1 MNVRRWLG
9 ISILLFTTLC
19 LIGTTQF
26 SAFAKDADD
35 KKVEVSV
42 DPVKET
48 VKAGETKTAKIKLK
62 RAKLAEEKDV
72 ALTVEVDPKDKGV
85 TAKADDK
92 VPGGNNVAK
101 LTVETKDTTPEG
113 DYKITVKSKSEGS
126 ADGSAT
132 FVLTVK
138 KGEAAKKPDETKKPD
153 DTKKKPDDTKKPEP
167 GKGDLVFK
175 AFDSKAPKFYT
186 EQYTDTNQE
195 MTVMG
200 QVVVQKQKQWFLIE
214 WTPKEMKDKNYVVTQ
229 KIVGVK
235 MEIDIGG
242 NKIGYDS
249 TTAGKQKNPMTDFF
263 DQLMKEDL
271 TYTVKGDLSKV
282 ESIEN
287 REKFIKGLQD
297 INPQMQ
303 KLLQAILSD
312 KSLQKMAEPTWIAFP
327 KDGVIPTTKKW
338 DRTSD
343 LDLGPIGKY
352 ETKFEFNLED
362 AKGAKGEDKIGIKTT
377 LTYTQ
382 PNDKAGLPFIIHSA
396 KLTASNGTG
405 TALFD
410 RAKGRFDSTEI
421 TMKLTG
427 DLDIEVG
434 SMKTK
439 VTLNQTQTAK
449 STTYDELPAAWKAK

>member
-1 MNVRRWLG
+1 MNIRRWLG

-19 LIGTTQF
+19 LIGSTQF

-42 DPVKET
+42 DPVKDT
-48 VKAGETKTAKIKLK
+48 VKAGESKTARIKLK
-62 RAKLAEEKDV
+62 RGKAAEDKDV
-72 ALTVEVDPKDKGV
+72 TVIVEVEPKDKGV

-92 VPGGNNVAK
+92 ISGGNTNAK
-101 LTVETKDTTPEG
+101 LTVETKDTTPAG

-126 ADGSAT
+126 TDGSAT
-132 FVLTVK
+132 FTLTVT
-138 KGEAAKKPDETKKPD
+138 KGDAAKKPPDEIKKPD
-153 DTKKKPDDTKKPEP
+153 VP
-167 GKGDLVFK
+167 KGALVFK

-200 QVVVQKQKQWFLIE
+200 QVVTQKQEQWFLIE
-214 WTPKEMKDKNYVVTQ
+214 WTPKEMKDGNYVVTQ
-229 KIVGVK
+229 KIVGVRMK
-235 MEIDIGG
+235 IDIGG

-249 TTAGKQKNPMTDFF
+249 TNAAKQKNPMTDFF

-271 TYTVKGDLSKV
+271 TYTIKSDLTEVK
-282 ESIEN
+282 SIEN
-287 REKFIKGLQD
+287 RDKFIKGLQD

-303 KLLQAILSD
+303 KLLSAILSE

-327 KDGVIPTTKKW
+327 KDGIVPATGSWERK
-338 DRTSD
+338 SD

-352 ETKFEFNLED
+352 ETKFEFNLKET
-362 AKGAKGEDKIGIKTT
+362 KGDKDEIGIKTT
-377 LTYTQ
+377 LNYSA
-382 PNDKAGLPFIIHSA
+382 PNDKAGLPFIIHKA
-396 KLTASNGTG
+396 ELKASSGTG
-405 TALFD
+405 TAIFD
-410 RAKGRFDSTEI
+410 RKLGRFDSTTI

-427 DLDIEVG
+427 DLEIEVG

-449 STTYDELPAAWKAK
+449 STTSTDMPAEWKAK